1 MNAITTVGC
10 FEYVSFPQLG
20 VADKL
25 AKVDTGAYSGALHC
39 SNIRVVRRGE
49 AKVRVLRFNPIGDPQ
64 LAAETEEFETTY
76 VRTSA
81 GHRIKR
87 YVIMTKM
94 VIKDKEYSLKIGL
107 SDRKEMKRPVLVG
120 RRFLRDNN
128 MVVDV
133 RINSQ
138 FDDEGES
145 TR

>member
-1 MNAITTVGC
+1 MNVVNTVGC
-10 FEYVSFPQLG
+10 FENVSFPQLG
-20 VADKL
+20 VVDKL

-39 SNIRVVRRGE
+39 SNIRGVRRGDDR
-49 AKVRVLRFNPIGDPQ
+49 VRVLRFNPIGDSQ

-94 VIKDKEYSLKIGL
+94 IIKDKECSLKIGL
-107 SDRKEMKRPVLVG
+107 YDRKEMKRPVLVG
-120 RRFLRDNN
+120 RRFLRDND
-128 MVVDV
+128 MIVDV
-133 RINSQ
+133 RINSE
-138 FDDEGES
+138 FDDEGEN